1 MRPFR
6 KPRPVTRLALAAMIC
21 GLLVSACGSSSSG
34 GSSSSSGSGSSSAAA
49 QFPTGTAIPK
59 GQVNLTM
66 WWWGEQEAH
75 GASGWL
81 AQTIAAYQHLHPN
94 VHIKTVLQTTSGLV
108 PAFDTAAAAG
118 NGPDI
123 EYFWGGINALE
134 PAWKNYIRPVSDYIP
149 ASQLNHYLNRQE
161 ETYQGKVWTVPWYV
175 QPSFPVLY
183 NKDVLAKAGVQAPT
197 TWQQLLSACDTLNAK
212 GITPI
217 SGGLQDGFFG
227 GWLYS
232 MIGSQNVS
240 VHDVLGAVSGK
251 EHFNSTQQ
259 AAWWQ
264 QLAALHT
271 HKCFNS
277 DINSLQLY
285 QGQQRWANGGAA
297 MTITAGSDVKKF
309 VQEVG
314 VSKVGLMTIPTWANG
329 PYAGKLGSTSQ
340 TLGIT
345 KTTRYPQVAASFL
358 EFMHTPDRM
367 NAFFKATGALPADD
381 RFDGAQ
387 ITVPQLKQI
396 YQDTKQFSAYLEN
409 FIPSQL
415 DSDAMMKEAQLVL
428 GGNATAQQAASAT
441 EGLAN
446 RLRLT
451 QPQETANFQKWAQT
465 YQ

>member
-1 MRPFR
+1 MYMRSFR
-6 KPRPVTRLALAAMIC
+6 KLQGATRLALAAMMC
-21 GLLVSACGSSSSG
+21 GLLVSACGSSGSG
-34 GSSSSSGSGSSSAAA
+34 GTSSSSAGS
-49 QFPTGTAIPK
+49 QFPTGHTIPT
-59 GQVNLTM
+59 GPVNLTM

-81 AQTIAAYQHLHPN
+81 AQTVADYEHLHPN
-94 VHIKTVLQTTSGLV
+94 VHIKTVLQTTDGLV
-108 PAFDTAAAAG
+108 PTFDTAAAAG

-134 PAWKNYIRPVSDYIP
+134 PAWKGYIRPVSDYIP
-149 ASQLNHYLNRQE
+149 SSQLDHYLNRQE
-161 ETYQGKVWTVPWYV
+161 DTFQGKVWTMPWYV
-175 QPSFPVLY
+175 QPSFPLLY
-183 NKDVLAKAGVQAPT
+183 NRQVLAKAGVNPPT
-197 TWQQLLSACDTLNAK
+197 TWPQLLAACDALNAK

-232 MIGSQNVS
+232 LIGSQNVS
-240 VHDVLGAVSGK
+240 VADVLNAVAGK
-251 EHFNSTQQ
+251 ESFSSPQQ

-264 QLAALHT
+264 QLASLHA

-285 QGQQRWANGGAA
+285 QGQQRWANGQAA

-314 VSKVGLMTIPTWANG
+314 VSKVGLMTIPKWASG

-345 KTTRYPQVAASFL
+345 KTSRYPQVAASFL
-358 EFMHTPDRM
+358 EFMHTPARM
-367 NAFFKATGALPADD
+367 NAFFQATGALPADD
-381 RFDGAQ
+381 RFNGSR
-387 ITVPQLKQI
+387 ITLPQLKQI
-396 YQDTKQFSAYLEN
+396 YQDTHQFSAYLEN

-428 GGNATAQQAASAT
+428 GGNATAQQAAST
-441 EGLAN
+441 TQGLAS

-451 QPQETANFQKWAQT
+451 QPQETTNFQKWAQT
-465 YQ
+465 YR